1 MSASATRGGH
11 KNVIDLMNRLFDF
24 SAGHTHGGQLF
35 PMIIFAYLVNPF
47 FAGLYRYRE
56 GHVYVT
62 QGAVYWGIPMRM
74 FSEAEITRV
83 ILRSA

>member
-1 MSASATRGGH
+1 M
-11 KNVIDLMNRLFDF
+11 
-24 SAGHTHGGQLF
+24 F

-47 FAGLYRYRE
+47 FAGLYHYRQ
-56 GHVYVT
+56 GYVYVS

-83 ILRSA
+83 FLLSAR